1 MTYAYDP
8 ELAPWVSM
16 NPEITLSDPAAMR
29 QADEQLLTARPRY
42 EPPVPVDVR
51 DVSVPGS
58 DGAPE
63 IPVRIFTPPPGDGPL
78 PGLVYIHGGGFVLG
92 NVDAFHDDALCIA
105 AEVGAVVLSVEYRLA
120 PEHPFPAGLEDC
132 YSALAWT
139 AAHATDLGIDLDRL
153 AVGGDSAGGGLSAA
167 TALLARDRGGPALCF
182 QLLGIPELDDRLDTP
197 SMRAFTDTP
206 IWNRPNAELSWD
218 YYLGEGVRGTSGV
231 SPYAAPARA
240 EDLTG
245 LPPAY
250 VTTCEFD
257 PLRDEGLAYAVRL
270 VQAGVGTEVHHYPGT
285 FHGSSLISDAAVSRR
300 MSTDRLSALRR
311 ALRTTKIAT

>member
-1 MTYAYDP
+1 
-8 ELAPWVSM
+8 V
-16 NPEITLSDPAAMR
+16 
-29 QADEQLLTARPRY
+29 
-42 EPPVPVDVR
+42 
-51 DVSVPGS
+51 
-58 DGAPE
+58 
-63 IPVRIFTPPPGDGPL
+63 PVRIFTPAGAGGRL
-78 PGLVYIHGGGFVLG
+78 PGLLYIHGGGFVLG
-92 NVDAFHDDALCIA
+92 SVDASHDDALCIA

-132 YSALAWT
+132 YAALTWT
-139 AAHATDLGIDLDRL
+139 AANAADLGIDPGRL
-153 AVGGDSAGGGLSAA
+153 AVGGESAGGGLSAA

-197 SMRAFTDTP
+197 SMRAFHDTP

-218 YYLGEGVRGTSGV
+218 YYLGEGVRGTAGV

-257 PLRDEGLAYAVRL
+257 PLRDEGLAYALRL

-285 FHGSSLISDAAVSRR
+285 FHGSGLIPDAAVSRR
-300 MSTDRLSALRR
+300 MAADRLGVLRR
-311 ALRTTKIAT
+311 ALRIVEQPV